1 VSGTK
6 IRGSIRLEPDVF
18 LHVVDVVVV
27 VVVADGQ
34 KFTEVENLL
43 QHLFSLNVFLL
54 MEFLMTFH

>member
-1 VSGTK
+1 
-6 IRGSIRLEPDVF
+6 LEPDVF
-18 LHVVDVVVV
+18 LHVVDVVVALVV

-34 KFTEVENLL
+34 KLAEVENLL

>member
-1 VSGTK
+1 V
-6 IRGSIRLEPDVF
+6 EPDVF
-18 LHVVDVVVV
+18 LHVADVVAI

-34 KFTEVENLL
+34 KLAEVENLL